1 MDPKLIV
8 IVAGL
13 FVALAGYVF
22 LAPDQFGFL
31 RLPDGFAG
39 LGMERIVTGLALM
52 LLGFIGALNEIQG
65 EHRRRKPRP
74 FAFGGEPAPAGPQA
88 PARQGPLMLDIEP
101 APAPAVPERDIQPP
115 VDRSGTPIR
124 RRRSLRIK
132 RP

>member
-31 RLPDGFAG
+31 RLPDGFAA

-65 EHRRRKPRP
+65 EHRRRKPRA
-74 FAFGGEPAPAGPQA
+74 FAFGEEMAAAGAEPQA
-88 PARQGPLMLDIEP
+88 AHRPLILDAELAPEP
-101 APAPAVPERDIQPP
+101 VVPEQ
-115 VDRSGTPIR
+115 DRPAAEQSGDVPDPTE
-124 RRRSLRIK
+124 
-132 RP
+132 